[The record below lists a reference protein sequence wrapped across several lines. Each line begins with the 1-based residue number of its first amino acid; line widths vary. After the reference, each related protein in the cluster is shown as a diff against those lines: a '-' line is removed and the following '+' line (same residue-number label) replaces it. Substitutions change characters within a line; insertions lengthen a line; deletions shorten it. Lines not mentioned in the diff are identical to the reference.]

1 MGLIKVSDFVAR
13 FLVEQGIEDLF
24 LVSGGGIMHLLDSVG
39 RQNGLRYWCNYHE
52 QACAIAAEG
61 YAKIRRGPGACLVT
75 VGPGG
80 VNALS
85 GIAGAWV
92 DSVPVLVLTGQ
103 VRREIIADYSVL
115 RQKGPQEADL
125 VGLASHVTKY
135 AVTVMAP
142 EDIRYE
148 LEKAL
153 YLATSGRPGPV
164 WVDLP
169 LDIQGAM
176 VEEADLRPFPVP
188 IPTEGTSLPEASLRV
203 LLDALRRS
211 RRPLLLAGSGLHW
224 AHAESQLLE
233 LLKATGLPIILTHTA
248 KDLLPE
254 DHPQNMG
261 VFGGLGQRR
270 ANFALQNADLL
281 VGLGAGLC
289 LAKTGF
295 NVQGFAPGAR
305 KILVDI
311 DEGQL
316 HHQPLAVDLRIQ
328 AHVKPVVEHL
338 LEQFLA
344 LPVQP
349 PARWIRACED
359 WKLRYPVLT
368 QDHSGNPD
376 FVNTYIFMDRLAE
389 RMVPG
394 DVLVTGIGTDVASQF
409 QTFRAKS
416 DQRLLVTGNWGAM
429 GWDLPATVGACIA
442 HHGRTVLV
450 TGDGSIQWNIQELL
464 TVGKYRLPIMLF
476 VFNNDGYTC
485 IKATQTAFFQG
496 FFVGAEPGSGV
507 GNPDFR
513 KLAEAYGLGYARL
526 EDPAGLE
533 ADLDR
538 VFALDGPILCEV
550 MVSPSQ
556 GISPKA
562 SSFRREDGSFESRPL
577 EDMAPFLAREELYA
591 NMHLFDDEPGF
602 NLNLEA

>member
-1 MGLIKVSDFVAR
+1 MGLIKVSDYVAR
-13 FLVEQGIEDLF
+13 FLVAQGIEDLF

-39 RQNGLRYWCNYHE
+39 RQEGLRYWCNYHE
-52 QACAIAAEG
+52 QASAIAAEG
-61 YAKIRRGPGACLVT
+61 YAKIRRSPGARLVT

-85 GIAGAWV
+85 GVAGAWV
-92 DSVPVLVLTGQ
+92 DSVPLLVLTGQ
-103 VRREIIADYSVL
+103 VRREIIADYSVM

-135 AVTVMAP
+135 AVTVMVP

-176 VEEADLRPFPVP
+176 VEESDLRPFPLA
-188 IPTEGTSLPEASLRV
+188 IPSDETDLPEASMRV
-203 LLDALRRS
+203 LVDALRRS
-211 RRPLLLAGSGLHW
+211 KRPLLLAGSGLHW
-224 AHAESQLLE
+224 GHSETHLLDFLE
-233 LLKATGLPIILTHTA
+233 LTGLPIILTHTA
-248 KDLLPE
+248 KDLVPE
-254 DHPQNMG
+254 DHLQNMG

-281 VGLGAGLC
+281 VCLGAGLC
-289 LAKTGF
+289 IAKTGF
-295 NVQGFAPGAR
+295 NIQGFAPGAR

-316 HHQPLAVDLRIQ
+316 HHHPLAVDLRIK
-328 AHVKPVVEHL
+328 AHVKPVLQL
-338 LEQFLA
+338 LLKQFRETHMR
-344 LPVQP
+344 P

-359 WKLRYPVLT
+359 WKVRYPTLT
-368 QDHSGNPD
+368 PDHFGDLD
-376 FVNTYIFMDRLAE
+376 FVNTYIFMDCLAE

-409 QTFRAKS
+409 QSFRAKS

-429 GWDLPATVGACIA
+429 GWDLPAAVGACVA

-464 TVGKYRLPIMLF
+464 TVGKYRLPVLLF

-485 IKATQTAFFQG
+485 IRATQNAFFQG
-496 FFVGAEPGSGV
+496 FYVGAEPGSGV
-507 GNPDFR
+507 GNPDFQ
-513 KLAEAYGLGYARL
+513 KLAEAYGLGYACL
-526 EDPAGLE
+526 KDPAELE

-538 VFALDGPILCEV
+538 VLAMEGPILCEV
-550 MVSPSQ
+550 MVSPNQ

-577 EDMAPFLAREELYA
+577 EDMAPFLAREEIHA
-591 NMHLFDDEPGF
+591 NMHLFDDEHGF
-602 NLNLEA
+602 DLAPEA

>member
-1 MGLIKVSDFVAR
+1 MGLIKVSDFVTQ
-13 FLVEQGIEDLF
+13 FLVEHGIDDLF

-85 GIAGAWV
+85 GVAGAWV
-92 DSVPVLVLTGQ
+92 DSVPLLVLTGQ
-103 VRREIIADYSVL
+103 VRRELIADYSVM

-135 AVTVMAP
+135 AVTVLVP

-148 LEKAL
+148 MEKAL

-176 VEEADLRPFPVP
+176 VEETNLRPFPVP
-188 IPTEGTSLPEASLRV
+188 TDGPCLPEASLQV
-203 LLDALRRS
+203 LVDALRRS
-211 RRPLLLAGSGLHW
+211 RRPLLMAGSGLHW
-224 AHAESQLLE
+224 GQAEARLLD
-233 LLKATGLPIILTHTA
+233 LLAVTGFPIVLTHTA
-248 KDLLPE
+248 KDLVPE
-254 DHPQNMG
+254 EHPQNMG

-270 ANFALQNADLL
+270 ANFTLQNADLL

-295 NVQGFAPGAR
+295 NVQGFAPRA
-305 KILVDI
+305 KKVLVDI

-316 HHQPLAVDLRIQ
+316 HFHPLAVDLRIQ
-328 AHVKPVVEHL
+328 AHVKPVLEFL
-338 LEQFLA
+338 LGSFAEC
-344 LPVQP
+344 PVRP
-349 PARWIRACED
+349 PARWLQACED
-359 WKLRYPVLT
+359 WKGRYPILT
-368 QDHSGNPD
+368 PDHLGDPQ
-376 FVNTYIFMDRLAE
+376 FVNTYVFMDALAE

-394 DVLVTGIGTDVASQF
+394 DVLVSGIGTDVATQF
-409 QTFRAKS
+409 QAFRAKP

-429 GWDLPATVGACIA
+429 GWDLPATVGACVA
-442 HHGRTVLV
+442 HKGRTVLV

-464 TVGKYRLPIMLF
+464 TVGKYQLPILIF

-485 IKATQTAFFQG
+485 IRNTQNAFFQG
-496 FFVGAEPGSGV
+496 FYVGAEPGSGV
-507 GNPDFR
+507 GNPNFQ
-513 KLAEAYGLGYARL
+513 KLAQAYGLGYARL
-526 EDPAGLE
+526 EDPSAME
-533 ADLDR
+533 ANLDDL
-538 VFALDGPILCEV
+538 LLQKGPILCEV
-550 MVSPSQ
+550 MISPSQ

-577 EDMAPFLAREELYA
+577 EDMAPFLAREEIHA
-591 NMHLFDDEPGF
+591 NMHLFDDDPG
-602 NLNLEA
+602 LELFPEA

>member
-1 MGLIKVSDFVAR
+1 MSLIKVSDFVAR
-13 FLVEQGIEDLF
+13 FLMEQGIEDLF

-39 RQNGLRYWCNYHE
+39 RQAGLRYWCNYHE

-85 GIAGAWV
+85 GVAGAWV
-92 DSVPVLVLTGQ
+92 DSVPLLVLTGQ
-103 VRREIIADYSVL
+103 VRRELIADYSVM

-125 VGLASHVTKY
+125 VGMASHVTKY
-135 AVTVMAP
+135 AVTVMVP

-148 LEKAL
+148 LEKAMH
-153 YLATSGRPGPV
+153 LATSGRPGPV

-176 VEEADLRPFPVP
+176 VEEDHLRPYPLPVP
-188 IPTEGTSLPEASLRV
+188 ADGAALPESSMLILV
-203 LLDALRRS
+203 DALRRS
-211 RRPLLLAGSGLHW
+211 RRPLLLAGSGIHW
-224 AHAESQLLE
+224 GCSEAQLIELLE
-233 LLKATGLPIILTHTA
+233 STGLPIVLTHTA
-248 KDLLPE
+248 KDLVPE
-254 DHPQNMG
+254 EHPQNMG

-281 VGLGAGLC
+281 VCLGSGLC

-295 NVQGFAPGAR
+295 NTQGFAPRAR
-305 KILVDI
+305 KVLVDI

-316 HHQPLAVDLRIQ
+316 HQHPLTVDLRIK
-328 AHVKPVVEHL
+328 AHVRPVLEYL
-338 LEQFLA
+338 LEHFRKA
-344 LPVQP
+344 PIRP
-349 PARWIRACED
+349 STRWNQACED
-359 WKLRYPVLT
+359 WKVRYPILT
-368 QDHSGNPD
+368 PDSSGDPG
-376 FVNTYIFMDRLAE
+376 FVNTYVFMDRLAE
-389 RMVPG
+389 RMLPG
-394 DVLVTGIGTDVASQF
+394 DVLVSGIGTDVASQF
-409 QTFRAKS
+409 QAFRAKA

-442 HHGRTVLV
+442 HQRRTVLV

-464 TVGKYRLPIMLF
+464 TVGKHRLPIKIF

-485 IKATQTAFFQG
+485 IKATQNAFFQG
-496 FFVGAEPGSGV
+496 NFVGAEPGSGV
-507 GNPDFR
+507 GNPDFG

-526 EDPAGLE
+526 KDPADMEVVLE
-533 ADLDR
+533 CVLA
-538 VFALDGPILCEV
+538 ADGPVLCEV
-550 MVSPSQ
+550 MVSPTQ

-577 EDMAPFLAREELYA
+577 EDMAPFLSREEIHA

-602 NLNLEA
+602 EFNPEA